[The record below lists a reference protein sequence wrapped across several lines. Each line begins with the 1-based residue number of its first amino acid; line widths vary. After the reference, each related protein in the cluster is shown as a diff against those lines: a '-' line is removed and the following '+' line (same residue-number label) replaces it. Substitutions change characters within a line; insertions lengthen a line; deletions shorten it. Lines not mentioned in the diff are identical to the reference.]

1 MTGWGWFS
9 NLITFGGGS
18 IFVLESVVV
27 VVL

>member
-9 NLITFGGGS
+9 NLITFGGGP

-27 VVL
+27 VVF